1 MSDILSGDI
10 RTLLSVKDELAHS
23 NFFDPHFV
31 NPSRE
36 GRAAIQCMQFG
47 LQYFEFTQRVMAEK
61 IRVLQTYV
69 EKGRET
75 LETME
80 VIDKR

>member
-47 LQYFEFTQRVMAEK
+47 LQYFEFT
-61 IRVLQTYV
+61 
-69 EKGRET
+69 
-75 LETME
+75 
-80 VIDKR
+80 